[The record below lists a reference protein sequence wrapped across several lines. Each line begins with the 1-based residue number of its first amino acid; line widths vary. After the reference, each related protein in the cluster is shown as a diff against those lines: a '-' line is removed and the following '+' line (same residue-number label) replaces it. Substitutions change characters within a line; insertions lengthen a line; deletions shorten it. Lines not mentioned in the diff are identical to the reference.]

1 MVAAIGV
8 SPGCNWVRGIRVQ
21 ESKQI
26 YARFE
31 GPEIFLEQGRLLFSL
46 LHVFAREG
54 YGIAL
59 HDWLGEA
66 PLEKYGQMIH
76 EITSLRLTQ
85 APPADPSAWW
95 YLYDR
100 PQPDLNRLPWGKRV
114 QVRFDLFAPF
124 WRANPIIMPFP
135 MHPMQSGLSPEAL
148 ERLRR
153 SDRSM
158 RVFFS
163 GDTEHYRRVWIRYPR
178 VKLPREPLV
187 RAAVA
192 GMGEDLVQ
200 VGSATDLAALLAGG
214 PVRKC
219 VFTASSQVR
228 IEFANWLP
236 TLARADFF
244 LAPPGIVMPMCHN
257 IIEAMA
263 VGTIPITNY
272 PEWLDPPLRH
282 GRECLVFDDEASL
295 VERLR
300 QPLAMDEAGIASMR
314 AQVLDYYERYL
325 RPDRFVRRL
334 EESTESVQPILMY
347 TERNVAKYAR
357 RLGRTSILMQG
368 TARPRPQGIV
378 RRWLATFRPKTD
390 EVTDDV

>member
-1 MVAAIGV
+1 MH
-8 SPGCNWVRGIRVQ
+8 
-21 ESKQI
+21 ESKRI
-26 YARFE
+26 YARFQ

-46 LHVFAREG
+46 LHVFARAG
-54 YGIAL
+54 YRIEL
-59 HDWLGEA
+59 HDWLGDA

-76 EITSLRLTQ
+76 GLASLRLSQ
-85 APPADPSAWW
+85 APPADPGAWW

-100 PQPDLNRLPWGKRV
+100 PQPELKRLSWRKRV

-124 WRANPIIMPFP
+124 WRANPIIIPFP
-135 MHPMQSGLSPEAL
+135 MHPMQSGLTTEAL
-148 ERLRR
+148 DRLREC
-153 SDRSM
+153 DRAM

-178 VKLPREPLV
+178 TKLPREPLV
-187 RAAVA
+187 QAAVA
-192 GMGEDLVQ
+192 GMGGDLVQ
-200 VGSATDLAALLAGG
+200 VASASELAALLAGG
-214 PVRKC
+214 PIRKC

-228 IEFANWLP
+228 IEFADWLP

-263 VGTIPITNY
+263 LGTIPITNY

-282 GRECLVFDDEASL
+282 GRECLVFDDETSL

-300 QPLAMDEAGIASMR
+300 QALAMDAAQIAAMR
-314 AQVLDYYERYL
+314 AQVIDYFEQHL
-325 RPDRFVRRL
+325 RPDRFVRRV
-334 EESTESVQPILMY
+334 EESSESVQSILMY
-347 TERNVAKYAR
+347 TERNVAQHAR

-368 TARPRPQGIV
+368 TARPRPKGV
-378 RRWLATFRPKTD
+378 LRRWLATWRPTTD
-390 EVTDDV
+390 KEADDV